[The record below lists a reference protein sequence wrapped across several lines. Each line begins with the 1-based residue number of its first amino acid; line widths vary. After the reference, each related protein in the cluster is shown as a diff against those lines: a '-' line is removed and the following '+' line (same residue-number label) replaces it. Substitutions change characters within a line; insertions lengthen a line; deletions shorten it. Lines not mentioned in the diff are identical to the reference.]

1 MSTPE
6 DNSKEISE
14 DAAPAVAEPA
24 PPEEMAEASSPDIE
38 TEVEIDEKKGE
49 DHSAGVITLFFFLG
63 LVASLIVGWVIFP
76 KLLYSRKTQ
85 PIDFNHVLHVEAVE
99 EGCESC
105 HFFREDGS
113 FAGVPKLEQCI
124 ECHEEVQGESPDEI
138 KFVEEYVA
146 KEREVPWLI
155 YSKQPDCVF
164 FSHVAHVKTAKMDCT
179 ICHGHIG
186 ESEHLKVYEENRIT
200 GYSRDIW
207 GRNISGLKR
216 NTWDRMKMDDCAEC
230 HENQPRKKAALSTLP
245 WPINWMPRPWETSG
259 GKNKSVQTQKDAC
272 FVCHK

>member
-14 DAAPAVAEPA
+14 DAAPAVAEPS
-24 PPEEMAEASSPDIE
+24 PPEEMAEASSPEIE
-38 TEVEIDEKKGE
+38 TEVKIDAKKEE
-49 DHSAGVITLFFFLG
+49 DHSAGAITLFFFLG

-85 PIDFNHVLHVEAVE
+85 PIDFNHVLHVETVD

-113 FAGVPKLEQCI
+113 FAGIPKLEQCI

-164 FSHVAHVKTAKMDCT
+164 FSHVAHVKMAKMDCT
-179 ICHGHIG
+179 SCHGPIG

-216 NTWDRMKMDDCAEC
+216 NPWDRMKMDDCAEC
-230 HENQPRKKAALSTLP
+230 HENQPSKRATLTTLP